1 MQETFLSP
9 LFCLHRAIAFF
20 NIKIWYEDDV
30 NDVYDHEKFNDDDE
44 DDNDADHADY
54 DENVNDWQGDVS
66 SGQPSFKISRSGLQL
81 MFTMMKMAMMM
92 IMQIMPGE
100 HENDWQGVV
109 SCGHHGLNP

>member
-1 MQETFLSP
+1 ML
-9 LFCLHRAIAFF
+9 IAHP
-20 NIKIWYEDDV
+20 Y
-30 NDVYDHEKFNDDDE
+30 
-44 DDNDADHADY
+44 NDADHADY
-54 DENVNDWQGDVS
+54 DENVNDWQGDAS

-109 SCGHHGLNP
+109 SCGHPGLNP